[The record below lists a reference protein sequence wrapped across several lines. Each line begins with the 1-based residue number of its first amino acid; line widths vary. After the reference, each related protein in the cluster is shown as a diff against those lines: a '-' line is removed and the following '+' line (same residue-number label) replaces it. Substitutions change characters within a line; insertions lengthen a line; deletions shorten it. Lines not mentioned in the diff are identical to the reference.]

1 MTTWA
6 AARLAVSALLAS
18 LALAGCES
26 TPLDALTIDPQ
37 SLSRDLVA
45 HWAFDA
51 TSESDVA
58 DSSGNGYHGK
68 LTGGTW
74 LSSGRFGGAL
84 SLAPGDSVAVDDFPQ
99 ATASWTVSVW
109 VRFSEAELAAST
121 TDFST
126 IISTEIQYAGGWQVV
141 LDNRPTY
148 QRFDAA
154 HWAGATYDRY
164 VRVVCNCIEADR
176 WIHLT
181 SVWDG
186 ATEKMTLYRD
196 DEVVDEAPMPSP
208 IQTGNTTLYMG
219 KWTQAGRYL
228 AGDIDDFAIW
238 RRALQPPE
246 IAELS
251 RVTPTR

>member
-1 MTTWA
+1 MTTGPA
-6 AARLAVSALLAS
+6 ATLAVTAVLGSLL
-18 LALAGCES
+18 LAGCES
-26 TPLDALTIDPQ
+26 TPLDALALDPQ

-51 TSESDVA
+51 TGESDVA

-68 LTGGTW
+68 LTGGAW
-74 LSSGRFGGAL
+74 VSSGRFGGAL
-84 SLAPGDSVAVDDFPQ
+84 SLAPGDSVAVDGFPQ

-121 TDFST
+121 ADFST
-126 IISTEIQYAGGWQVV
+126 IISTELQYAGGWEIV

-164 VRVVCNCIEADR
+164 ARLVCNCIEAGR

-186 ATEKMTLYRD
+186 ATERMTLYRD

-208 IQTGNTTLYMG
+208 IETGSATLYMG

-251 RVTPTR
+251 RLPPTP